1 MVPRTQAT
9 FTPVK
14 RSATLRFS
22 DRVPT
27 QAGFARKVSFRGL
40 ELMHR
45 IRFRPAEYSYTRLQD
60 WQLAPVSEYRLAHV
74 FRSAVRL
81 RLLVGMPTPVHD
93 DYPGISSFWARTWL
107 HRVSH
112 LTESS
117 RL

>member
-27 QAGFARKVSFRGL
+27 QAGFARKLSFRGL

-60 WQLAPVSEYRLAHV
+60 WAVSARER
-74 FRSAVRL
+74 
-81 RLLVGMPTPVHD
+81 
-93 DYPGISSFWARTWL
+93 GI
-107 HRVSH
+107 VSH
-112 LTESS
+112 TSS
-117 RL
+117 EARCVYRRALECQVRSMTIILEFLHFGRELGYIVSRT